1 MSIDHYENFPVASFL
16 LPAHLRNPIA
26 VIYHFARAADDIAD
40 EGNCSD
46 NERLQQ
52 LNALKEGLKRLQ
64 NKAPEEPENKA
75 QEEAPL
81 LLALGKVIAAHQ
93 LPIGLFEALLEAF
106 SQDIVQK
113 RYATFADLLNYC
125 TRSANPIGRLVLHL
139 VKRTNDEQLYY
150 SDCICSAL
158 QLINFWQDVGVDL
171 EKNRLYLPEEDLAR
185 FDVTERAIFA
195 KETSQNWQALMA
207 FETARAR
214 DLMRQG
220 LPLVHQLQGRI
231 GIEIRFTILGGLTIL
246 DKIDAV
252 KGDVFNHRPQL
263 TKWDWVKMGT
273 RIFAL

>member
-1 MSIDHYENFPVASFL
+1 M
-16 LPAHLRNPIA
+16 
-26 VIYHFARAADDIAD
+26 
-40 EGNCSD
+40 
-46 NERLQQ
+46 
-52 LNALKEGLKRLQ
+52 
-64 NKAPEEPENKA
+64 
-75 QEEAPL
+75 
-81 LLALGKVIAAHQ
+81 
-93 LPIGLFEALLEAF
+93 
-106 SQDIVQK
+106 
-113 RYATFADLLNYC
+113 
-125 TRSANPIGRLVLHL
+125 
-139 VKRTNDEQLYY
+139 
-150 SDCICSAL
+150 
-158 QLINFWQDVGVDL
+158 GVDL

-263 TKWDWVKMGT
+263 TKWDWVKMAT